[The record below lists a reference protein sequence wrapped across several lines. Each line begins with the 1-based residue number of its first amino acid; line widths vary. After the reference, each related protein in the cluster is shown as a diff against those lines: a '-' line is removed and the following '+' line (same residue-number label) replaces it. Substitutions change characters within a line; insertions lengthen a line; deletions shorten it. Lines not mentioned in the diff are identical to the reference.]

1 MSYIYTQTEG
11 IGTVRSS
18 RGVTDF
24 PDDALSSDDEDNED
38 GDLLAPVEG
47 LTPTTPAIDV
57 IDVGDK
63 DRTPTPPSK
72 SVAALAKFF
81 PGKRLQS
88 QRLDSS
94 DSTLITDS
102 STSTPNSPGPIT
114 TQDTKEKKRKFRRSR
129 KAGGGEYHFNPENDV
144 LGIVMLEISCANDLP
159 KLSNSMWIPN
169 SRGPD

>member
-1 MSYIYTQTEG
+1 M
-11 IGTVRSS
+11 RSS

-38 GDLLAPVEG
+38 DELLAPVEG
-47 LTPTTPAIDV
+47 LTPTTPT

-94 DSTLITDS
+94 DSTLTTDP
-102 STSTPNSPGPIT
+102 STSTPNSPGLLT

-159 KLSNSMWIPN
+159 KLSNSMHIPS
-169 SRGPD
+169 SRDPN